1 MEPGIRLNDRNP
13 LYISIRRSTQILDM
27 CSVGR
32 LVQLL
37 FTDCTIIVTSRAVVS
52 WLGSALRA
60 SGEYIWSTRR

>member
-37 FTDCTIIVTSRAVVS
+37 FTDCTIIVTSRAVFP
-52 WLGSALRA
+52 G
-60 SGEYIWSTRR
+60 